1 MKASNGRIIA
11 PKRIATH
18 LPSINHELE
27 LGVQQDSHEFIRS
40 CIDKV
45 HTILLADHASASK
58 QPSSSS
64 SAAPA
69 PDKPSAGAPHARK
82 YPPRVEATTAMHQ
95 IFGGYMQSQVRCAK
109 CGHESNVFD
118 PFLDISLDI
127 VCGLVNN

>member
-1 MKASNGRIIA
+1 MKESNGKIIA

-18 LPSINHELE
+18 LSSINSELE

-40 CIDKV
+40 CVDKI
-45 HTILLADHASASK
+45 HTILLADHASTSK
-58 QPSSSS
+58 PSSSS
-64 SAAPA
+64 STSSPASEKHSTTAPN
-69 PDKPSAGAPHARK
+69 ARK

-95 IFGGYMQSQVRCAK
+95 IFGGYMQSQVKCAK

-127 VCGLVNN
+127 VCLLLN